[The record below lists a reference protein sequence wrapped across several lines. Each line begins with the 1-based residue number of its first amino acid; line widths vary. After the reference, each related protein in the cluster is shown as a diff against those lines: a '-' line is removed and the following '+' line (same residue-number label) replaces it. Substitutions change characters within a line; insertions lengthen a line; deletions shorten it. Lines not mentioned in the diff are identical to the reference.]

1 MRDITSWSQLGT
13 RVPMGSLSQVQ
24 PSSYLEFGARF
35 PQIPQPFL
43 ERAELSLGDPEGRI
57 WGLNITL
64 RRGTDPFDALP
75 RPFLERTQ
83 RASLLV
89 HGGEREL

>member
-1 MRDITSWSQLGT
+1 MNLGHT
-13 RVPMGSLSQVQ
+13 FS
-24 PSSYLEFGARF
+24 
-35 PQIPQPFL
+35 QIPQPFL

-57 WGLNITL
+57 WGLNIML